1 MDIRPYIE
9 RLKQSAAAKNYSHMT
24 ITQIVSMLISICIYP
39 YVIRKLG
46 SEVYGLYV
54 FGLSITNYFIELTS
68 FGLKFPAV
76 KAVVEYRDNSTQTNH
91 IVTCIYVIKGVLVL
105 LSSLIFILLTKYIS
119 FLQQHAL
126 ILYLVFIQLLGE
138 WLMPNWFY
146 QGRQK
151 MQVITYTSVGCRLL
165 SVPAIFIC
173 IQSPN
178 DITSFV
184 LINTL
189 SIVVAAIAGLI
200 MMMWKEKVRFVHIRF
215 SEIKTMI
222 KDAVPFF
229 GSNVIGVIKTE
240 TATLLIGTFLG
251 MREVAIYDLANK
263 LVVIP
268 RTFTQNINHA
278 LFPSVL
284 ASQTKRIKQIIRYE
298 YFIGLAI
305 MLGVAAVGYWATL
318 FLGGKEMLGAYPI
331 AVILS
336 VSILTWLV
344 VGAYIAFVFVPQKR
358 YYDVTRNQ
366 IVALISF
373 LIIGVPG
380 VILFKNTYAL
390 AIAFAISGLCEILYC
405 KYITYKHQLI

>member
-1 MDIRPYIE
+1 
-9 RLKQSAAAKNYSHMT
+9 
-24 ITQIVSMLISICIYP
+24 
-39 YVIRKLG
+39 
-46 SEVYGLYV
+46 
-54 FGLSITNYFIELTS
+54 
-68 FGLKFPAV
+68 
-76 KAVVEYRDNSTQTNH
+76 
-91 IVTCIYVIKGVLVL
+91 
-105 LSSLIFILLTKYIS
+105 
-119 FLQQHAL
+119 
-126 ILYLVFIQLLGE
+126 
-138 WLMPNWFY
+138 
-146 QGRQK
+146 
-151 MQVITYTSVGCRLL
+151 
-165 SVPAIFIC
+165 
-173 IQSPN
+173 
-178 DITSFV
+178 
-184 LINTL
+184 
-189 SIVVAAIAGLI
+189 
-200 MMMWKEKVRFVHIRF
+200 
-215 SEIKTMI
+215 MI